1 MNALSQCNINTLLW
15 RHNFMAAIYLIRHGQ
30 ASFGKADYDQL
41 SEKGSEQSKLLGK
54 HWQAMPTPDKLYA
67 GDLLRH
73 SQTLESFLI
82 GYQGN
87 EASVTL
93 HSGFNEFN
101 HVELLTCYDP
111 RWKSFAD
118 MAASIDQGAGANKLF
133 QKEFA
138 KALERWVCGKF
149 DADYKESWPQFKKR
163 CVNALQDVINQELL
177 TKHKLDK
184 NKNSKDIC
192 IFTSGGVIAVIVQ
205 HILGLSDQK
214 ALMVNQQLRNTNVT
228 KLLSSGSNLSID
240 YLNNYSHLT
249 LAGEDW
255 ITYR

>member
-1 MNALSQCNINTLLW
+1 
-15 RHNFMAAIYLIRHGQ
+15 MAAIYLIRHGQ

-54 HWQAMPTPDKLYA
+54 HWQSLPIPDKFYA

-82 GYQGN
+82 GSQN
-87 EASVTL
+87 HDSSVTL

-111 RWKSFAD
+111 QWKSFAD
-118 MAASIDQGAGANKLF
+118 MAASIGQGPDANKLF

-138 KALERWVCGKF
+138 KALERWVGGKF
-149 DADYKESWPQFKKR
+149 DSDYKESWPQFKKR
-163 CVNALQDVINQELL
+163 CVSALQDVINQELL
-177 TKHKLDK
+177 SKQRLDNEK
-184 NKNSKDIC
+184 SSQDIC
-192 IFTSGGVIAVIVQ
+192 IFTSGGTIAVIIQ

-214 ALMVNQQLRNTNVT
+214 ALGVNQQLRNTSVT
-228 KLLSSGSNLSID
+228 KLLCSGSKLNID
-240 YLNNYSHLT
+240 YLNNYGHLT
-249 LAGEDW
+249 LAGDNW
-255 ITYR
+255 VTYR